1 MGEVL
6 KLEVFIRK
14 YYTTLCASAL
24 HYVNSP
30 DIAQDIA
37 QEVIIKFWENRKEH
51 QNLNSIENFLFI
63 MIRNESLN
71 YLRSCQ
77 REAKRYDK
85 IINEESEDPHI
96 LNMLIEEETNQ
107 ILLHAINQLPR
118 QMARIMRLVLS
129 GYENKEIAELLGASV
144 NIIKTLKYAA
154 LRKLREYF
162 EKHQYNIR

>member
-51 QNLNSIENFLFI
+51 QNLTQIENFLF
-63 MIRNESLN
+63 NH
-71 YLRSCQ
+71 
-77 REAKRYDK
+77 
-85 IINEESEDPHI
+85 DP
-96 LNMLIEEETNQ
+96 E
-107 ILLHAINQLPR
+107 
-118 QMARIMRLVLS
+118 
-129 GYENKEIAELLGASV
+129 
-144 NIIKTLKYAA
+144 
-154 LRKLREYF
+154 
-162 EKHQYNIR
+162 